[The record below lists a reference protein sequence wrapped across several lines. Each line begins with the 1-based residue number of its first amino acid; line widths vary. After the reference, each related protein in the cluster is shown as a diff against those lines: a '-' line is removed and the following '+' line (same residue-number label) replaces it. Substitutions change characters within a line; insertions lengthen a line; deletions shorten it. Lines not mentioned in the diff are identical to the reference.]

1 MNSLVPRTLEL
12 PEKNVPHSF
21 FSKKF
26 IYGID
31 TRGSG
36 GKVAG
41 NQTSEKIRSFK
52 KNLKNPL
59 YTIPYFYPWPSELE
73 WKSFMYYN
81 SENLSLHDKPIA
93 VYKNGPFQKFLGVT
107 YSELVEE
114 QYEKNNQLTET
125 LTGASLIQKLLTEL
139 DSVEFQK
146 MIKQHQILIPIVN
159 RSIRKLSKNLSQT
172 KSDFLKI
179 QKLLQK
185 RDHIIR
191 RFKFLS
197 KISWSGTRLHPS
209 SGSFPSD
216 ETRNNPMG
224 TKVPRVQQNTNP
236 IGNSMILT
244 ILPVLPP
251 DLRPILKLQN
261 QIAASDLNRL
271 YQRIIYRNERLKKFL
286 KDPSTSQSF
295 EMKYAQRLLQEAVDN
310 LIENGKGSV
319 KPETNARGQA
329 LKSLSEILKGKQGR
343 FRQYLLGKRVDYSGR
358 SVIVVGPSLKLSECG
373 LPLRIAIELFLPFL
387 IKKILHYKLAKTVI
401 GAKNFIYN
409 NNSFTW
415 NLLNEIM
422 KNHPILLNRAPTLHR
437 LGIQAFLPKLIH
449 GQAILL
455 HPLVCPAFNADFDGD
470 QMAVHVPITVEA
482 RAEAW
487 SFLFSRNHLL
497 SAATGEPI
505 ILPSQDMVLGCYYLT
520 SENSNFKLSSTSWSI
535 AGPQRA
541 QQFTTSN
548 SSIQKKSK
556 SNQNFSETYSSNL
569 TKLNKKRKT
578 QPINQ
583 LRFHRK
589 CFYNWDSVLNAYQ
602 KNQILLQSVI
612 WVRWN
617 GKTEFPNE
625 SFSPLEIRVNS
636 FGHYEKIKS
645 KLVLSLKPSV
655 KKPYLNQLICNQYIR
670 TTPGRVLINNVIQN
684 CMRF

>member
-1 MNSLVPRTLEL
+1 MHET
-12 PEKNVPHSF
+12 KNQS
-21 FSKKF
+21 
-26 IYGID
+26 I
-31 TRGSG
+31 
-36 GKVAG
+36 
-41 NQTSEKIRSFK
+41 
-52 KNLKNPL
+52 
-59 YTIPYFYPWPSELE
+59 
-73 WKSFMYYN
+73 
-81 SENLSLHDKPIA
+81 
-93 VYKNGPFQKFLGVT
+93 
-107 YSELVEE
+107 
-114 QYEKNNQLTET
+114 ET

-159 RSIRKLSKNLSQT
+159 RSIRKLSKNLGQFGIGKADKSRSLDTLGNRPKASQT
-172 KSDFLKI
+172 KSDLLKL

-197 KISWSGTRLHPS
+197 KISWA
-209 SGSFPSD
+209 SFQFV
-216 ETRNNPMG
+216 ETRNSASSVSASTPWKRSSTNGMG
-224 TKVPRVQQNTNP
+224 YSSQQTTNAT
-236 IGNSMILT
+236 SMILT

-401 GAKNFIYN
+401 GAKNFIYKN
-409 NNSFTW
+409 NDFTW

-437 LGIQAFLPKLIH
+437 LGIQAFLPKLIQ

-482 RAEAW
+482 RTEAW

-520 SENSNFKLSSTSWSI
+520 SENSPFKSSSTSWSS
-535 AGPQRA
+535 ARMP
-541 QQFTTSN
+541 TSF
-548 SSIQKKSK
+548 SGELPPTRKIPTSHAVDKSKWAIQKKSK
-556 SNQNFSETYSSNL
+556 SNQISYGEYDSFSQ
-569 TKLNKKRKT
+569 RKIELVFQ
-578 QPINQ
+578 QP
-583 LRFHRK
+583 RFQRK
-589 CFYNWDSVLNAYQ
+589 CFYNWDAVLNAYQ

-617 GKTEFPNE
+617 GKMEFSNE

-645 KLVLSLKPSV
+645 KSVLSLKPFV
-655 KKPYLNQLICNQYIR
+655 QKPYLNHFVCNQYIR